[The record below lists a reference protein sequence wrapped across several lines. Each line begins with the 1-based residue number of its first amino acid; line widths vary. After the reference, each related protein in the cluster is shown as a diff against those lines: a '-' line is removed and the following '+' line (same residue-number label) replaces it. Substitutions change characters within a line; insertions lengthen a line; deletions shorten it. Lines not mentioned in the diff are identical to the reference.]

1 MLDIDPVLLL
11 ICGAIFLLVLM
22 RLNSCLFKPLLKHMD
37 ERDESIKTDMENA
50 KNNAANVDGMLAE
63 ANDIIAAAKKEA
75 ASIRDNAYA
84 EANEVATSKLES
96 AKSSIESKYNDF
108 VTSLDG
114 ETKVLKETL
123 VAQMPQYQESLKAK
137 ISSI

>member
-11 ICGAIFLLVLM
+11 LCGAIFLLVLM

-37 ERDESIKTDMENA
+37 EREESIKSDMENA

-75 ASIRDNAYA
+75 ASIRENAYT
-84 EANEVATSKLES
+84 EANEVAASKLES
-96 AKSSIESKYNDF
+96 AKSGIESKYNDF
-108 VTSLDG
+108 VASLDE
-114 ETKVLKETL
+114 ETKVLKNTL
-123 VAQMPQYQESLKAK
+123 LAQMPQYKESLKAK

>member
-11 ICGAIFLLVLM
+11 LSGAIFLLVLM

-37 ERDESIKTDMENA
+37 EREESIKSDMENA

-75 ASIRDNAYA
+75 ASIRENAYA
-84 EANEVATSKLES
+84 EANEVAASKLES
-96 AKSSIESKYNDF
+96 AKSNIESKYNDF
-108 VTSLDG
+108 VASLDE
-114 ETKVLKETL
+114 ETKVLKDTL
-123 VAQMPQYQESLKAK
+123 LAQMPQYKESLKAK